1 MPLAHPDN
9 RMAPRPPPRRVVS
22 FRLADDDWQTLSIA
36 AKAAG
41 LPPGSYARIAALGQI
56 ERLDVLRQ
64 LRAIADE
71 IGAVA
76 AAVEHLAN
84 VESGGALTKEVF
96 KRGLGLAIDKMVS
109 ELNARLPPVRPAADR
124 KPS

>member
-1 MPLAHPDN
+1 
-9 RMAPRPPPRRVVS
+9 MAPRPPPRRVVS
-22 FRLADDDWQTLSIA
+22 FRLANDDWQTLSIA

-41 LPPGSYARIAALGQI
+41 LPPGSYARIASLGQI

-76 AAVEHLAN
+76 AAVEHLAD

-109 ELNARLPPVRPAADR
+109 ELNARLPPVRPASDR
-124 KPS
+124 RPS